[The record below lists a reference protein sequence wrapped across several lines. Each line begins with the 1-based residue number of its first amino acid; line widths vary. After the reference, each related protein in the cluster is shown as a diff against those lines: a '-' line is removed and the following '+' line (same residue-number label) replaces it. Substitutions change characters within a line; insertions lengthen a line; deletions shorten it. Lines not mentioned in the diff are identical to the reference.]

1 MPDENGTD
9 STKEIRKILGSCN
22 CILIVPNGYPYNREI
37 NPLTILAESAID
49 VLHSYGII
57 NTRYKRSIVD
67 LTDTRQI
74 AQNKRITN
82 DFIAPIRK
90 FKEEIAGNSQAPLVI
105 ILQSCPE
112 SNFQALNHQGKDILI
127 GIGQGERNNP
137 DHPHK
142 PTFAPSIITKLRL
155 SLADNHLT
163 SELAPPTSDLCGHES
178 DSLNQ
183 LFSRKDLQE
192 DIYDSN
198 ISSIILTFNAS
209 SLMVDGDALLKR
221 GQSLG
226 QAILSFTQKMPF
238 VRKVKIT
245 SIDTHTAKDKNY
257 IFRIHNDDDTSNS
270 MLREAYIDEL
280 AQSIKKS
287 GLLHPLVLLQK
298 KDGNYKI
305 LCGFRRYQA
314 LSRLHVEWVEAKIY
328 QEGDFSQEDF
338 FDISL
343 AENTKRR
350 NLNPIEIG
358 NFLESAARD
367 LNMNNTGLA
376 EKFGQTLGIGR
387 PNQSVAQSTV
397 HKYRKLYDI
406 CVKGES
412 REIINDIINENLQFT
427 IAAEVLAPIKDPE
440 DRNSFYTQIIKPL
453 SPTRPQ
459 IIEIK
464 KILEAS
470 STSLKKALEKD
481 TVQSAIQRAQLTEQK
496 GGNVLKYLQQQRPRT
511 TSKNQSEFQNRVTE
525 IRKAIFGDDIPKNDF
540 KISRPGKERKD
551 EITLQVKIRPENLAE
566 TLAKLQRLPDIQE
579 SLSHLFDTG
588 KS

>member
-9 STKEIRKILGSCN
+9 STKEIRKTLGSCN
-22 CILIVPNGYPYNREI
+22 CILIVPDGYPYDGKV
-37 NPLTILAESAID
+37 NPLTILAESAIG
-49 VLHSYGII
+49 VLHSYGVI
-57 NTRYKRSIVD
+57 NTRYKRSIVNLAD
-67 LTDTRQI
+67 IGRI
-74 AQNKRITN
+74 VQNKRITN
-82 DFIAPIRK
+82 DFLVPIRK
-90 FKEEIAGNSQAPLVI
+90 FKEEIKGNNQTPLVI
-105 ILQSCPE
+105 ILQSRPDLD
-112 SNFQALNHQGKDILI
+112 FQTANLLDKDILI

-137 DHPHK
+137 DHPHR

-163 SELAPPTSDLCGHES
+163 SELAPPASDLCGHDF

-183 LFSRKDLQE
+183 LFSRKDFPDDLH
-192 DIYDSN
+192 DAHV
-198 ISSIILTFNAS
+198 SSILLTFNAS
-209 SLMVDGDALLKR
+209 SLAEDADALLR
-221 GQSLG
+221 LGLSLG
-226 QAILSFTQKMPF
+226 EAILSFTQKMPF
-238 VRKVKIT
+238 VRKVQIT
-245 SIDTHTAKDKNY
+245 SIDTKTAKDKNY
-257 IFRIHNDDDTSNS
+257 IFRIHNDDDASNS

-305 LCGFRRYQA
+305 LCGFRRFQA
-314 LSRLHVEWVEAKIY
+314 LSRLHAEWVEAKIY

-367 LNMNNTGLA
+367 LDMNNTNLA

-387 PNQSVAQSTV
+387 PNQNVAQSTV
-397 HKYRKLYDI
+397 HKYRKIYDI

-412 REIINDIINENLQFT
+412 KEIINDIINENLQFT
-427 IAAEVLAPIKDPE
+427 IAAEILAPIKNPE

-453 SPTRPQ
+453 NPTRPQ

-464 KILEAS
+464 RILETNAN
-470 STSLKKALEKD
+470 SLKTTLEKD
-481 TVQSAIQRAQLTEQK
+481 VIRSAIERAQLTDQK
-496 GGNVLKYLQQQRPRT
+496 GGSFLKFLQKQRPRLVA
-511 TSKNQSEFQNRVTE
+511 KNQSEFQNRVME
-525 IRKAIFGDDIPKNDF
+525 IRKTVFGGDSPKNDF
-540 KISRPGKERKD
+540 KISRQGKEKKN
-551 EITLQVKIRPENLAE
+551 EITIQLKIRPDNLVE
-566 TLAKLQRLPDIQE
+566 TLAKLKRLPDLQE
-579 SLSHLFDTG
+579 SLSHLFSIG